1 MKRVKFLMQAT
12 VAAALLA
19 AGAVTARAEPPATF
33 VPGPSQ
39 SLVVFHTRVATGRKI
54 AEGRLTFRPYDRA
67 TGRLGGDGF
76 DPPGSRFTAGR
87 WIGLISNAR
96 MQHFR
101 GWAVPVEPGSYVIA
115 SMENPN
121 LAAVGTSILPVS
133 WAFDVP
139 PGSVTYVGDFI
150 LQFTRVRGG
159 WSFDILTETDEAR
172 ARAFIAPTQTSAPFV
187 SVPLRRVALSRDNPE
202 RHWIVKDLF

>member
-1 MKRVKFLMQAT
+1 MKRLKMAVRAF

-19 AGAVTARAEPPATF
+19 AGAGTARAEPPATF
-33 VPGPSQ
+33 TPGPNQ
-39 SLVVFHTRVATGRKI
+39 SLVVFHTRVATGRKY

-76 DPPGSRFTAGR
+76 DPPGNRFTVGR
-87 WIGLISNAR
+87 WIGIVSNAG
-96 MQHFR
+96 MQRFR

-115 SMENPN
+115 SMENPH
-121 LAAVGTSILPVS
+121 LTTGGTSILPVS

-139 PGSVTYVGDFI
+139 PGSVTYIGDFI

-159 WSFDILTETDEAR
+159 WLFDILPEIDEAR
-172 ARAFIAPTQTSAPFV
+172 ARAFIPPMQSAPFV

-202 RHWIVKDLF
+202 RQWKVTDLF